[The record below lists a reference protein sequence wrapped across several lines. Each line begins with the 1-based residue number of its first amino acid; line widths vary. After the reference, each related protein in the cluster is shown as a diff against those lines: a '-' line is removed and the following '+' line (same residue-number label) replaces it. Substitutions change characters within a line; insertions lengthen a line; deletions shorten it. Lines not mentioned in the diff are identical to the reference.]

1 MFLRTALN
9 IEEKL
14 KLLSQAS
21 QYDLACACATKDDEH
36 RKRSKEGK
44 WIYPVALPQGGYTYL
59 LKTLLSNECV
69 NNCGYCP
76 LRVAQDS
83 PRCRLEVH
91 EVANLFLR
99 YYRLGMVSGLFLS
112 SGVIG
117 TPDVTMSRI
126 NAVGRL
132 LRRSNF
138 RGYIHLKVIPGA
150 SDAAIEEAVSLASA
164 VSINIETPAE
174 KHFKQICTTK
184 QYQQDI
190 IRPLELISKLTAAG
204 SRYARVKQT
213 TQFVVGA
220 SSENDQEIVASSGR
234 LYKQLELSRV
244 YFSAYQRGAGD
255 PHIPGERAS
264 VRNSDLLNREHR
276 LYQVDWLVRKYGFS
290 PDEIPFDAQGNLSL
304 SADPKEIWAQRH
316 PEFFPVDIHAADR
329 YTLLRVPGLGPLSVE
344 TILRLRNCGKRIRR
358 IEDLGRVGKRL
369 SKASGYLRFQR

>member
-1 MFLRTALN
+1 MLITKSQST
-9 IEEKL
+9 EQKL
-14 KLLSQAS
+14 QLLSQAS
-21 QYDLACACATKDDEH
+21 QYDLACACGTKDDEH
-36 RKRSKEGK
+36 RKRSEEGK

-83 PRCRLEVH
+83 PRCRLEAH

-99 YYRLGMVSGLFLS
+99 YYRLGRVSGLFLS

-117 TPDVTMSRI
+117 APDATMSRI

-132 LRRSNF
+132 LRRGNF

-174 KHFKQICTTK
+174 KHFQEICTTK
-184 QYQQDI
+184 NYRQDI

-204 SRYARVKQT
+204 SRYARVRQT

-220 SSENDQEIVASSGR
+220 SSETDQDIVRSSGR
-234 LYKQLELSRV
+234 LYKQLELSRI

-255 PHIPGERAS
+255 ARIPGEQAS
-264 VRNSDLLNREHR
+264 VNNGDLLNREHR
-276 LYQVDWLVRKYGFS
+276 LYQVDWLIRKYGFN
-290 PDEIPFDAQGNLSL
+290 PEEIPFDTRGNLSL
-304 SADPKEIWAQRH
+304 SVDPKESWAQCH
-316 PEFFPVDIHAADR
+316 PEFFPVDIQGADR
-329 YTLLRVPGLGPLSVE
+329 YTLLRVPGLGPFSVD
-344 TILRLRNCGKRIRR
+344 TILRMRNCGRRIRG
-358 IEDLGRVGKRL
+358 IEDLGKVGKRL
-369 SKASGYLRFQR
+369 TKAAGYLKF